1 MKAFFIYILFIILV
15 VFDYE
20 FYVHAHYKDLTMF
33 YTNSHKNIFTIES
46 NYIINLVSK
55 HLDWKSLQIT
65 SLKKTCKSLFVFSWN
80 NLLPIFK
87 IPTKTR
93 LN

>member
-55 HLDWKSLQIT
+55 HLD
-65 SLKKTCKSLFVFSWN
+65 
-80 NLLPIFK
+80 
-87 IPTKTR
+87 
-93 LN
+93 